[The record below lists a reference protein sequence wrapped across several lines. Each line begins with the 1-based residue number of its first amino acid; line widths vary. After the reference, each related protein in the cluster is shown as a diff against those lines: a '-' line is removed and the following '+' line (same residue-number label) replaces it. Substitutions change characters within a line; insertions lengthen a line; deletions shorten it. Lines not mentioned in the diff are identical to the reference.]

1 MSKEQ
6 SDSDLLPY
14 REVDRALKSKLPL
27 LAGAMSAAQSPD
39 QPAVTTQHALGS
51 LLEFWDL
58 CADPRELERVAAEA
72 LAAQQAPELVLP
84 REEVVRKFRL
94 ASGKNVEPVDLV
106 TLRFLE
112 PRGTDSFRVRGM
124 SRDFKPIMK
133 RLRNRE
139 IAALGGKASAAK
151 RLADKGTAQ
160 PTGGKGFRTRSE
172 SSSGDAQPEP
182 SPEPKRNRTDNGSG
196 SEPATEAEPKSSGQR
211 SAVSD
216 MSSSYDDDGAPPP
229 PPPAVQ
235 FFEWFQAA
243 RTEGGWAREEFPPVE
258 ELDAFFASV
267 GEALKDPLGA
277 TEALK
282 VAAKG
287 YAQDPFW
294 LGRALPWAGFVEQWA
309 RHVRKPRRM
318 LITEDEAAS
327 A

>member
-27 LAGAMSAAQSPD
+27 LAGAMSAGQSPD
-39 QPAVTTQHALGS
+39 QPSVTTQHALGS

-72 LAAQQAPELVLP
+72 LAAQQTPELVLP

-112 PRGTDSFRVRGM
+112 PRGVDAFRVRGM

-160 PTGGKGFRTRSE
+160 PIGGKGFRSRSE
-172 SSSGDAQPEP
+172 SRSGDAQPEP
-182 SPEPKRNRTDNGSG
+182 SPEPKRNRTENGSG
-196 SEPATEAEPKSSGQR
+196 SEPETEAEPKSSGQR

-216 MSSSYDDDGAPPP
+216 MSSSYDDDGAAPPS
-229 PPPAVQ
+229 PAVQ
-235 FFEWFQAA
+235 FFEWFQTA
-243 RTEGGWAREEFPPVE
+243 RTEGGWAREESPSVG
-258 ELDAFFASV
+258 ELGAFFESV

-318 LITEDEAAS
+318 LITDEDGAA

>member
-58 CADPRELERVAAEA
+58 CADPRELERVAAAA
-72 LAAQQAPELVLP
+72 LAAQQTPELVLP

-94 ASGKNVEPVDLV
+94 ASGKNVEPIDLV

-112 PRGTDSFRVRGM
+112 PRPQDAFRVRGM

-139 IAALGGKASAAK
+139 LAALGGKASAAK

-160 PTGGKGFRTRSE
+160 PTGGKGFRSRSE
-172 SSSGDAQPEP
+172 SRSGDAQPEP

-196 SEPATEAEPKSSGQR
+196 SEPSPEAEPKSSDQR
-211 SAVSD
+211 SAISD
-216 MSSSYDDDGAPPP
+216 MSSSYDDDGAPPS

-235 FFEWFQAA
+235 FFEWFQTA
-243 RTEGGWAREEFPPVE
+243 RTEGGWAREESPSVE
-258 ELDAFFASV
+258 ELGAFFESV
-267 GEALKDPLGA
+267 SEVLKDPLGA

-287 YAQDPFW
+287 YAQDSFW

-318 LITEDEAAS
+318 LIIKDEAS

>member
-14 REVDRALKSKLPL
+14 REVDRALKAKLPL
-27 LAGAMSAAQSPD
+27 LAGAMSAK
-39 QPAVTTQHALGS
+39 QPEQPPVTTQHALGS

-58 CADPRELERVAAEA
+58 CADPRDLERIAAEA
-72 LAAQQAPELVLP
+72 LAAQKSPELVLSGDEIA
-84 REEVVRKFRL
+84 RLFRL

-106 TLRFLE
+106 ALRFLE
-112 PRGTDSFRVRGM
+112 PRERDTYRVRGM
-124 SRDFKPIMK
+124 SRDFKPIVK

-172 SSSGDAQPEP
+172 SSSGGAQPEP

-196 SEPATEAEPKSSGQR
+196 SEPTTEAEPKSSGQR

-216 MSSSYDDDGAPPP
+216 MSSSYDDDGAAPPP
-229 PPPAVQ
+229 PSPGVQ

-243 RTEGGWAREEFPPVE
+243 RTEGGWAHEESPPVE
-258 ELDAFFASV
+258 ELDAFLASV
-267 GEALKDPLGA
+267 GEALKDPEGA
-277 TEALK
+277 PEALK

-287 YAQDPFW
+287 YAQDSFW